1 MSENSLT
8 GPRSGAGRRMLS
20 VQLVGM
26 AAVLVVL
33 VITCHWCQARRLL
46 ARKLRVTREGEVD
59 TV

>member
-1 MSENSLT
+1 
-8 GPRSGAGRRMLS
+8 MLS

-33 VITCHWCQARRLL
+33 VITCHWCQARKLL
-46 ARKLRVTREGEVD
+46 ARKLRVTREGDGEVD